1 MLTSRLRARAA
12 AAGRGGE
19 DGFTLVE
26 VIVAMVVIGSVLI
39 GLAGLQLSA
48 LTTTTDARQRQQ
60 ATAAGNAVLEQLRT
74 LPYDKLAKGTTTASV
89 TALHASLFTTY
100 GEQRVALNDAE
111 PGSLPPLLV
120 GAGRTNVTT
129 TVDTATG
136 SVSFESRAYVSRPT
150 AAALDAPLRL
160 TVVTTWSSAATKGR
174 LRTVVLRSEAFAPE
188 GCLGTDT
195 RPFSGPCQAFLY
207 ADAVAQG
214 GVLAVS
220 GADGAPLLQGNP
232 ATSVSLSLLN
242 GSSGIAAEQTTGV
255 TGRAQTSGGV
265 ANDGTTVVARAG
277 QRLAV
282 TAAGD
287 DAGNTAVAPTSQAA
301 AAPQSAG
308 TLVVDGDHA
317 TLTAT
322 PAPADAGSTFST
334 VQTPTAQCPDL
345 AGLAMTDQPCSR
357 TTLTPSGSTR
367 ITLDLKPL
375 GGVDPPSFDIVEVP
389 APAVATK
396 VWSGR
401 YVRAPGSSYCTSLV
415 GAGCMAAG
423 AQRALGAVRIG
434 RLPDPAQPPLLA
446 LAAYEDRVVTENGP
460 GQVLA
465 PAPTRS
471 RAGTLTSR
479 GSAFSP
485 AFTLSATT
493 DRTATLGPAAWT
505 DPSGQFQVTVTGTV
519 TVKPSLVSAA
529 PPAATCLTACVKR
542 ATVPSV
548 TVALRYTVRAG
559 AAPARSLDVTVDLG
573 ALVSTTTY
581 KAAPSG

>member
-1 MLTSRLRARAA
+1 M
-12 AAGRGGE
+12 
-19 DGFTLVE
+19 
-26 VIVAMVVIGSVLI
+26 
-39 GLAGLQLSA
+39 
-48 LTTTTDARQRQQ
+48 
-60 ATAAGNAVLEQLRT
+60 EQLRT
-74 LPYDKLAKGTTTASV
+74 LPYDKLAKGTTTASL
-89 TALHASLFTTY
+89 TQLHAALFTAY

-120 GAGRTNVTT
+120 GAGRTNLTT
-129 TVDTATG
+129 TPDTATG
-136 SVSFESRAYVSRPT
+136 SVSYASRAYVSRPT
-150 AAALDAPLRL
+150 TAGLDAPLRL
-160 TVVTTWSSAATKGR
+160 TVVTTWSSAVTKGR
-174 LRTVVLRSEAFAPE
+174 VRTVVLRSEAFAPK

-220 GADGAPLLQGNP
+220 GDGAAPLLQGAP
-232 ATSVSLSLLN
+232 ATSLSLSLLN
-242 GSSGIAAEQTTGV
+242 GSSGITAEQTTGV

-265 ANDGTTVVARAG
+265 ANAGTTVVARAG

-287 DAGNTAVAPTSQAA
+287 DPGNAAVAPTSQAA
-301 AAPQSAG
+301 DAVQTAG
-308 TLVVDGDHA
+308 TLLVDGDRA

-334 VQTPTAQCPDL
+334 VQTTGAQCPDL

-367 ITLDLKPL
+367 IALDLKPL
-375 GGVDPPSFDIVEVP
+375 GGVDPPSFDVVTVP
-389 APAVATK
+389 AQPVTSRTWA
-396 VWSGR
+396 GR
-401 YVRAPGSSYCTSLV
+401 YVRAAGPTYCTSLV
-415 GAGCMAAG
+415 AAGCVAAG
-423 AQRALGAVRIG
+423 AQRTIGTVRVGA
-434 RLPDPAQPPLLA
+434 LPDPAQPPLLTVSGYA
-446 LAAYEDRVVTENGP
+446 DGVVTENGP

-471 RAGTLTSR
+471 RTGTLLHR
-479 GSAFSP
+479 GAAFSP
-485 AFTLSATT
+485 AFPPLTETT
-493 DRTATLGPAAWT
+493 DKTAPLGPATWT
-505 DPSGQFQVTVTGTV
+505 DASGQFQVTVSGTV

-559 AAPARSLDVTVDLG
+559 ADPARSFDVTVDLG